1 MIKIGVL
8 ALQGDFREH
17 IKMLVSLGVDTCEVR
32 LPKELDHI
40 DGLIIPGGES
50 TTIVQLIDNFGMTE
64 KIKKMVNNGLPT
76 WGTCA
81 GMIVLAK
88 KLVDTRP
95 VPLGLIDVEVKR
107 NAFGSQIDSFQTLIN
122 VPVLGPKPFPAV
134 FIRAPAMKIIGSDV
148 RPLAYLNDE
157 EVIAARRDKVLV
169 TSFHPELTEDDRFH
183 AYFSQVVLAG

>member
-1 MIKIGVL
+1 
-8 ALQGDFREH
+8 
-17 IKMLVSLGVDTCEVR
+17 MLTSLGVETCEVR

-64 KIKKMVNNGLPT
+64 KIQRMVNNGLPT

-95 VPLGLIDVEVKR
+95 VPLGLIDVEVER
-107 NAFGSQIDSFQTLIN
+107 NAYGSQIDSFQTLIN
-122 VPVLGPKPFPAV
+122 VPVLGKEPFPAV

-148 RPLAYLNDE
+148 MPLAYLNGG

-169 TSFHPELTEDDRFH
+169 TSFHPELTDDNRFH
-183 AYFSQVVLAG
+183 AYFSQVVLEG

>member
-1 MIKIGVL
+1 MTKIGVL

-17 IKMLVSLGVDTCEVR
+17 INMLASLGMDSCEVR

-50 TTIVQLIDNFGMTE
+50 TTIVQLMDNFGMTE
-64 KIKKMVNNGLPT
+64 KIRRMVNNGLPT

-122 VPVLGPKPFPAV
+122 VPVLGAEPFPGV
-134 FIRAPAMKIIGSDV
+134 FIRAPAMKIIGADV
-148 RPLAYLNDE
+148 VPLAFLNGE
-157 EVIAARRDKVLV
+157 EVVAARRDKVLV
-169 TSFHPELTEDDRFH
+169 TSFHPELTGDNRFH
-183 AYFSQVVLAG
+183 AYFSHVVVEG